1 MSPAKYRK
9 PLGWLYGEIKTP
21 PFSLAARIEAG
32 TLLGRLQDGESIGM
46 PHSRPMPSVGK
57 RCHELQIPDENR
69 SWRIMIN
76 GDLVMDARKKARLEA
91 AGFKF
96 GDAGDFLE
104 LSDAERAVVE
114 MRVSLAR
121 RLREKRVKAHLS

>member
-1 MSPAKYRK
+1 
-9 PLGWLYGEIKTP
+9 
-21 PFSLAARIEAG
+21 
-32 TLLGRLQDGESIGM
+32 
-46 PHSRPMPSVGK
+46 
-57 RCHELQIPDENR
+57 
-69 SWRIMIN
+69 MIN
-76 GDLVMDARKKARLEA
+76 GEMAMDARKKARLEA

-121 RLREKRVKAHLS
+121 RLREKRVKAHLSQTELAKRLRSSQSRVANGSR